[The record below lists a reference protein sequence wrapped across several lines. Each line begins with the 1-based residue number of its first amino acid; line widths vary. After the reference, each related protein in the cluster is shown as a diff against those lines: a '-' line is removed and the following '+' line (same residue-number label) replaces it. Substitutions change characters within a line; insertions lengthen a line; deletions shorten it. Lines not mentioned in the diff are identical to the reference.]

1 MRNGEKMRKYTKKDK
16 ELMNNAKKE
25 KNVKLGQRLKVEIE
39 KNFKTH
45 QMFIEACTE
54 HSNYSGTSTGTEYI
68 SRSNL
73 SNILNG
79 ITALPPDRAEVF
91 AEVLGVPAAYLLG
104 YQDYPS
110 KEAAENALWLEA
122 LSKWDKEDQERIET
136 LKRIMSILSDRQFI
150 FEFQLKE
157 QYEVTDLGGKHTAT
171 AKIYSH
177 NMQYTLIDNG
187 SYPIDDLTFFSW
199 LRFNTLTI
207 KIKNDSTP
215 KKYYHLDAYDNKKQL
230 KHCINIIDKKSNRWI
245 ELDINSFMHMIY
257 DIDESIKATIQNRC
271 DCWMKYANFD
281 YKEALDRSFDPIT

>member
-1 MRNGEKMRKYTKKDK
+1 
-16 ELMNNAKKE
+16 MNNAKKE

-110 KEAAENALWLEA
+110 KEAAENALWLEF
-122 LSKWDKEDQERIET
+122 LSTCNKEDQERIEVV
-136 LKRIMSILSDRQFI
+136 KRIMSILSDRQFI
-150 FEFQLKE
+150 LEFQLKE
-157 QYEVTDLGGKHTAT
+157 HYKDNDLSGKSFTT
-171 AKIYSH
+171 PAKIISH
-177 NMQYTLIDNG
+177 NMQHTLIDSG
-187 SYPIDDLTFFSW
+187 TYPIDDETLFSW

-207 KIKNDSTP
+207 KMKNSTP
-215 KKYYHLDAYDNKKQL
+215 KKYYHIDAYDNKNQL
-230 KHCINIIDKKSNRWI
+230 KHCVSIIDTKNNRMI

-271 DCWMKYANFD
+271 DCWMKYASYD
-281 YKEALDRSFDPIT
+281 YKEALDRSFDPITE